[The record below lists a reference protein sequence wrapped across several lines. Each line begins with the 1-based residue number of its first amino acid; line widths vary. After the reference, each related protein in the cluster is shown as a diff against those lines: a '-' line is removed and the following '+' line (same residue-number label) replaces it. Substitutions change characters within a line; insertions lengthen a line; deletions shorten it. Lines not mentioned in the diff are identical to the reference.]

1 MEPTENGD
9 SSPTQRLLIGI
20 GTLIV
25 VILTLMGAIFLAM
38 QDSPAEPTAG
48 PTQPVAQISPSVVVV
63 VTNTPSATPSATPLP
78 VDTATATLP
87 PPPTDTPTPLLPP
100 TDTPTLTIV
109 VDTPLAPPPPATDT
123 PVAAP
128 PPEEPSATP
137 IPPPPTQPVG
147 TVAACQPPPGWIT
160 YQVQVG
166 DTLNMLAARTNTTVN
181 ELVQVNCLQ
190 SFTIRPGDIIALPF
204 EPPASTATVT
214 PGPTGTR
221 GPTPTRTATPIAPR
235 IGSVTVNVDL
245 PNNLI
250 TVFVT
255 GENFRSQ
262 EAGFRAELVGF
273 STIPLQ
279 LGQARTSTSFEATAP
294 LDQLGLGE
302 YDLVVINA
310 NGRLDV
316 RENVWPTSSST
327 ATPTP
332 APPIISRVSPSSGQI
347 NSQVRLTVQGS
358 NFRPLE
364 TGFRVELQLDNGSL
378 NVELFID
385 ETVRP
390 ATSTSFDVLVEA
402 NTLVS
407 GDYDMLVTNPDG
419 RTDIERLAY
428 RAIP

>member
-1 MEPTENGD
+1 MEPSENGA

-48 PTQPVAQISPSVVVV
+48 ATQPVAQISPTAVAV

-78 VDTATATLP
+78 TDTPTATPLP
-87 PPPTDTPTPLLPP
+87 PTDTDTPTPLPPPTDTPTIIA
-100 TDTPTLTIV
+100 DTP
-109 VDTPLAPPPPATDT
+109 PPPPPATDT

-137 IPPPPTQPVG
+137 LPPPPTQPVG

-166 DTLNMLAARTNTTVN
+166 DTLNELAARTNTTVN

-190 SFTIRPGDIIALPF
+190 SFTVRPGDIIALPF
-204 EPPASTATVT
+204 EPPVPTATVT

-221 GPTPTRTATPIAPR
+221 GPTPTRTATPIGPR
-235 IGSVTVNVDL
+235 INSATVNIDL

-250 TVFVT
+250 TVIVT

-262 EAGFRAELVGF
+262 EAGFRAELRGF

-279 LGQARTSTSFEATAP
+279 LGEARTSTSFEATAP
-294 LDQLGLGE
+294 LDELGLGE

-347 NSQVRLTVQGS
+347 TSQIRLTVQGS
-358 NFRPLE
+358 SFRPLE
-364 TGFRVELQLDNGSL
+364 TGFRVELQLDDGSL
-378 NVELFID
+378 NVEVFVD

-390 ATSTSFDVLVEA
+390 ATSTSFDVLIEA
-402 NTLVS
+402 NTLIS